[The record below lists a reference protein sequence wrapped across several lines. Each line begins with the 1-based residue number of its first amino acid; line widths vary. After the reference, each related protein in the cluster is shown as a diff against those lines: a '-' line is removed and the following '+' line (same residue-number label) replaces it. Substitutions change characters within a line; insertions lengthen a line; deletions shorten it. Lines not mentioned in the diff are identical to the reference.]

1 MADLP
6 LLISS
11 IQANIGRRARM
22 KLIGWGLVA
31 LLVPSVAWA
40 QGATTHDRAEHST
53 MHAGMHAAA
62 SLPSEAGQGAFAAI
76 AEIVLLLQADPE
88 TDWSKVDIGA
98 LREHL
103 VDMNELTLNAVA
115 REEPIPGGLQIE
127 ITGEGRTLRAIRN
140 MVPAHAAELAKV
152 EGWQVDAAARDG
164 GARLTVTSADPRQE
178 AQIRGLG
185 FFGLMATGGH
195 HQMHHWAMATGR
207 PMHGD

>member
-6 LLISS
+6 LLVSS

-62 SLPSEAGQGAFAAI
+62 SLPSEAGQDAFAAI

-103 VDMNELTLNAVA
+103 VDMDELTLNAVA
-115 REEPIPGGLQIE
+115 REEPVPGGVQIE
-127 ITGEGRTLRAIRN
+127 VTGEGRTLRAIRN
-140 MVPAHAAELAKV
+140 MVPAHAAELAKL
-152 EGWQVDAAARDG
+152 EGWQAEAATRDD
-164 GARLTVTSADPRQE
+164 GARLTVTSTDPRQQ

-185 FFGLMATGGH
+185 FFGLMATGAH
-195 HQMHHWAMATGR
+195 HQTHHWAMATGQ
-207 PMHGD
+207 PMHGQ